1 MLGSPFAAM
10 GLANLAQ
17 QFGSGGDF
25 EELSNCCYSP
35 GLDDI
40 PPLHRQQLEIAA
52 GGLPAAAGLAGIGG
66 YPGLSGSPALTQVRR
81 DLHSI
86 CNRNFHFGI
95 KGFLL
100 IFQHL
105 SPSVRSPV
113 PWKHNNWSWVC
124 VARFQHERD

>member
-25 EELSNCCYSP
+25 EELFNCCYSP
-35 GLDDI
+35 PGLEEI
-40 PPLHRQQLEIAA
+40 PPLHRQQLEITA

-81 DLHSI
+81 ELHSI
-86 CNRNFHFGI
+86 FKGNFHFG
-95 KGFLL
+95 
-100 IFQHL
+100 
-105 SPSVRSPV
+105 
-113 PWKHNNWSWVC
+113 N
-124 VARFQHERD
+124 

>member
-66 YPGLSGSPALTQVRR
+66 YPGLSGSPALTQVGRE
-81 DLHSI
+81 LHSI
-86 CNRNFHFGI
+86 FNGNFHFCN
-95 KGFLL
+95 KDFVLSTS
-100 IFQHL
+100 FTL
-105 SPSVRSPV
+105 SPVSGSLAAQQLELG
-113 PWKHNNWSWVC
+113 VC
-124 VARFQHERD
+124 CLFPT

>member
-25 EELSNCCYSP
+25 EELFNCCYSP
-35 GLDDI
+35 GLYHF
-40 PPLHRQQLEIAA
+40 PPLHRQQLEITA

-81 DLHSI
+81 EWHSLFNGKI
-86 CNRNFHFGI
+86 
-95 KGFLL
+95 LV
-100 IFQHL
+100 FQHL

-113 PWKHNNWSWVC
+113 PWEHNNWSWVC